1 MRNTTLFLLC
11 FSCFFCTGVLAQ
23 TTVRGFVLA
32 DDGTPLP
39 YASVYVAG
47 TTVGT
52 WTDVDGYYEISL
64 PARIDTLTFS
74 YVGYA
79 STARALTE
87 SSEGNWLEV
96 DLFAGSNLP
105 AVIVYGAGFSSVE
118 RCCYCG
124 CGSRV
129 STFTFPKITIGQETD
144 LAQSSVYPNPFQAT
158 INLRTDLWA
167 ANRLTVQLLNGLG
180 QVVRN
185 WGSQPVEVG
194 EQHLVFSVPDNLPAN
209 PYFLRLSDDL
219 GREVTKTIVK
229 SSRVSH

>member
-1 MRNTTLFLLC
+1 MKHGYAYLFCFLCLL
-11 FSCFFCTGVLAQ
+11 CTGVRAQ

-39 YASVYVAG
+39 YASVYAAG

-52 WTDVDGYYEISL
+52 STDVDGYYEISL

-79 STARALTE
+79 STQRALAGL
-87 SSEGNWLEV
+87 SAGNWLEV

-105 AVIVYGAGFSSVE
+105 AVIVYGGGFSSVE

-129 STFTFPKITIGQETD
+129 PTFTFPKINVGQQTD

-167 ANRLTVQLLNGLG
+167 ANQLTVQLLNGLG

-185 WGSQPVEVG
+185 WGGQPVEVG
-194 EQHLVFSVPDNLPAN
+194 EQHLAFSVPDNLPAG

-219 GREVTKTIVK
+219 GREVTKVIVK
-229 SSRVSH
+229 GDSANR